1 MTENNNDD
9 KDEIEALAKRL
20 AISCQKHHYALKNKT
35 PCAFWRG
42 GECPIHRLTNYGC
55 DPVDFTDWLLF
66 FERLEKH
73 AKEAIE

>member
-9 KDEIEALAKRL
+9 KVELEVFAKLL
-20 AISCQKHHYALKNKT
+20 AISCQKHYYALKNKT

-42 GECPIHRLTNYGC
+42 GCPIHRLRNYGC
-55 DPVDFTDWLLF
+55 DPVDFTDWLRL